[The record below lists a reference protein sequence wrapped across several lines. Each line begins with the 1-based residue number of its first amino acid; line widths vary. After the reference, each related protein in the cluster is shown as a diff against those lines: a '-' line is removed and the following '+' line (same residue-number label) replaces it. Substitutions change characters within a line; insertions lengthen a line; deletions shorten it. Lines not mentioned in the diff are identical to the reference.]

1 MTYTRTDKL
10 LLGHWLSTD
19 STCSNGQAVRR
30 LTCNQKIGS
39 SILPWSID
47 FFVTSEIFNFFPKQQ
62 PQTPIIARATL
73 LIECSH
79 YVHLCNRNQWPSWM
93 KHNIAN
99 FRPSA
104 PNIGGGHRSSMA
116 QNARRIHTLQ
126 RGAGKMFHQWAEA
139 MGHRLEELVN
149 IEKASFD
156 FMNAGLTDLERQK
169 QLVQQDEEEDFLDDI
184 SVNPRGNDCPPAL
197 KLVACIVLLE
207 ITAFLRETYQTLPKA
222 SRMSTKEK
230 LAPWEKTYKE
240 ANRRWSMA
248 LSSMGHSQAS
258 AQSLQSIAGADGPT
272 ERKISFVLH
281 EPDNE
286 SEASS
291 NTTLT
296 MQGDER
302 DMQSRRPIATVR
314 PFLLRRGTA
323 VGTGGSFKRR
333 SLKLRRGTKGEKE
346 IEQECK

>member
-1 MTYTRTDKL
+1 
-10 LLGHWLSTD
+10 
-19 STCSNGQAVRR
+19 
-30 LTCNQKIGS
+30 
-39 SILPWSID
+39 
-47 FFVTSEIFNFFPKQQ
+47 
-62 PQTPIIARATL
+62 
-73 LIECSH
+73 
-79 YVHLCNRNQWPSWM
+79 M
-93 KHNIAN
+93 KHNLAG

-104 PNIGGGHRSSMA
+104 SNITGAHRASIAS
-116 QNARRIHTLQ
+116 NARKIHIMQ
-126 RGAGKMFHQWAEA
+126 RAAGKMFHQWAEA
-139 MGHRLEELVN
+139 IGHRLEDLINMEKISFEGINASLN
-149 IEKASFD
+149 DIEK
-156 FMNAGLTDLERQK
+156 QK
-169 QLVQQDEEEDFLDDI
+169 QLVQQDEEEDFLDDT

-207 ITAFLRETYQTLPKA
+207 ITTFLRETYQTIPKA

-258 AQSLQSIAGADGPT
+258 AQSLQSIAGAEGPT

-291 NTTLT
+291 NTTIT
-296 MQGDER
+296 MQGEER
-302 DMQSRRPIATVR
+302 ELQSRRPVATVR

-346 IEQECK
+346 IEAECK